1 MKHVLL
7 PILTQAINRYL
18 HLDNESA
25 KRLSKLQGKRITVEL
40 LPFHW
45 IFHCAFDDK
54 GVAIEENG
62 PTTYDTYLR
71 GTPLQMMGVMLAKEN
86 RQHFFADDV
95 TIEGDAEVGQ
105 QVIALFDELQIDW
118 EYYLSRVVGD
128 VPAYHARRLVESMND
143 WLKNTDNTF
152 SQNVSE
158 FIHEEA
164 RWLPAREALQDF
176 FQDIDTLR
184 MDVDRIE
191 AKIRHLRDNLTN
203 NEE

>member
-1 MKHVLL
+1 MKPIFL
-7 PILTQAINRYL
+7 PMLTQAINTYL
-18 HLDNESA
+18 QLDTESA
-25 KRLSKLQGKRITVEL
+25 KRLRQLNGKRITVEL

-45 IFHCAFDDK
+45 IFHCVFDEK
-54 GVAIEENG
+54 GVAIEESESS
-62 PTTYDTYLR
+62 PHDTYLR

-86 RQHFFADDV
+86 RQRFFADDL

-105 QVIALFDELQIDW
+105 KVIALFDELQIDW
-118 EYYLSRVVGD
+118 EYYLSRLVGD
-128 VPAYHARRLVESMND
+128 VPAYHARRLVESVGD
-143 WLKNTDNTF
+143 WLKNTDKTV
-152 SQNVSE
+152 SQDIAE

-164 RWLPAREALQDF
+164 GWLPAREALQDF

-191 AKIRHLRDNLTN
+191 AKIHHLRDHLTH